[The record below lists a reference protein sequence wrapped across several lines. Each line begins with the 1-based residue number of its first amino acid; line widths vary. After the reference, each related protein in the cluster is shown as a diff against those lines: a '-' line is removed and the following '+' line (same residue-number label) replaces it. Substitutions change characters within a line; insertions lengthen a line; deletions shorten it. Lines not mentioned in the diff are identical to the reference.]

1 MAVAS
6 DTNNYAR
13 KMTIFKN
20 LVGMAFLKIIG
31 SIKASS
37 YIQPTSLLFY

>member
-20 LVGMAFLKIIG
+20 LVGMAFLKIIWG
-31 SIKASS
+31 IKTKR
-37 YIQPTSLLFY
+37 QKLVHR